1 MGLARQQESTD
12 QDWLAERKQTQ
23 IHTATMMYLRMFQCC
38 RVALL
43 LGCILL
49 HAACAS
55 RQPTVPKAE
64 DTQVFPE
71 VRQITFKGN
80 THFSS
85 STLRKLMATTQRP
98 LLPPWRRGEPYN
110 PPTLDA
116 DLLRLKK
123 HYFDHGFLESSVR
136 VDELQEDPEKQTVR
150 IVIAVD
156 EGPRTLVTA
165 VALEGTIPPALPPTA
180 VLLEALPL
188 RPKQPINKEDF
199 DRSKALLLTRL
210 HDAGYARA
218 QVIPRTEVDS
228 EQHAATVTYTLV
240 PGSETAFGRMAIK
253 GAQQVEEQAIR
264 HQLTIHEGQR
274 VSDKDLAASADA
286 IYNMGMFQAVTPRAL
301 NPEAADEPL
310 DVEFEVLERK
320 PHGLQFSVGY
330 STTEGF
336 RTQAEWT
343 HRNLFA
349 GAQQLT
355 LLTRFSSF
363 EQSGEVKLR
372 LPYFLAA
379 RTAFTQTLFARNQQ
393 LVGVSPGGAFF
404 GVSGSAQPAFDLFS
418 VGTESRVEH
427 RFTETL
433 SGVAGLNFSRN
444 NFRHVNRTALTAI
457 EQEIA
462 EDNTLL
468 VQFVE
473 VQHNTSD
480 SLLNPTH
487 GTVLRGRIDHSTTAL
502 ISDFSFVKLVLEARH
517 YLPLSRRLLLA
528 TRLKLGDIEPYG
540 ASTEVPFNVRFFAG
554 GAGSVRGFQLNRLG
568 PLNTDGDPIGGKS
581 LIEGSAE
588 LRFPLFGDLG
598 AVLFLDFGNVFH
610 SSFTY
615 RLGDLRYAVGPG
627 LRYNTPVGPLRLDV
641 GVIVDRR
648 SGEGFGRI
656 EFSIGQAF

>member
-1 MGLARQQESTD
+1 MGLARQQESTA

-85 STLRKLMATTQRP
+85 GTLRKLMATTQRP

-136 VDELQEDPEKQTVR
+136 VDELQEDTEKQTVR
-150 IVIAVD
+150 ITLAID
-156 EGPRTLVTA
+156 EGPRTLVTG

-188 RPKQPINKEDF
+188 RPKQPLNKEDF

-210 HDAGYARA
+210 HNAGYARA

-228 EQHAATVTYTLV
+228 EQHAATVTFTLV

-310 DVEFEVLERK
+310 DVEFEVIERK
-320 PHGLQFSVGY
+320 PHSLQFGLGY

-336 RTQAEWT
+336 RTEGQWT
-343 HRNLFA
+343 YRNLFR
-349 GAQQLT
+349 GAQQLS
-355 LLTRFSSF
+355 LLGRFSSF
-363 EQSGEVKLR
+363 EQKAEVKLH
-372 LPYFLAA
+372 LPYFLAE
-379 RTAFTQTLFARNQQ
+379 RTAFTQTLFVRNQAK
-393 LVGVSPGGAFF
+393 VGINPSGSFF
-404 GVSGSAQPAFDLFS
+404 GVEGKAQPTFDLLS
-418 VGTESRVEH
+418 EGTESRVEH

-433 SGVAGLNFSRN
+433 SGALGLNLSHN
-444 NFRHVNRTALTAI
+444 EFRHVDQAAL
-457 EQEIA
+457 
-462 EDNTLL
+462 
-468 VQFVE
+468 
-473 VQHNTSD
+473 S
-480 SLLNPTH
+480 
-487 GTVLRGRIDHSTTAL
+487 
-502 ISDFSFVKLVLEARH
+502 
-517 YLPLSRRLLLA
+517 
-528 TRLKLGDIEPYG
+528 
-540 ASTEVPFNVRFFAG
+540 
-554 GAGSVRGFQLNRLG
+554 
-568 PLNTDGDPIGGKS
+568 
-581 LIEGSAE
+581 
-588 LRFPLFGDLG
+588 
-598 AVLFLDFGNVFH
+598 
-610 SSFTY
+610 
-615 RLGDLRYAVGPG
+615 
-627 LRYNTPVGPLRLDV
+627 
-641 GVIVDRR
+641 
-648 SGEGFGRI
+648 
-656 EFSIGQAF
+656 

>member
-1 MGLARQQESTD
+1 MV
-12 QDWLAERKQTQ
+12 
-23 IHTATMMYLRMFQCC
+23 YLRLFQCC
-38 RVALL
+38 RVVLV

-55 RQPTVPKAE
+55 RQPTVPNTE

-71 VRQITFKGN
+71 VRQITFQGN

-85 STLRKLMATTQRP
+85 GTLRKLMATKQRP

-123 HYFDHGFLESSVR
+123 HYFDHGFLETNVR
-136 VDELQEDPEKQTVR
+136 VDELQEDTEKQIVR
-150 IVIAVD
+150 IVIAID

-165 VALEGTIPPALPPTA
+165 VALEGTIPPALPPAAT
-180 VLLEALPL
+180 LLEALPL
-188 RPKQPINKEDF
+188 RPKQPLNKEDF

-218 QVIPRTEVDS
+218 QVVPRTEVDA
-228 EQHAATVTYTLV
+228 EQHTATVTFTLV
-240 PGSETAFGRMAIK
+240 PGSETVFGRITVQ

-274 VSDKDLAASADA
+274 ASDKDLAASADA
-286 IYNMGMFQAVTPRAL
+286 IYSLGMFQAVTPRAL

-310 DVEFEVLERK
+310 DVAFEVIERK
-320 PHGLQFSVGY
+320 RHGLQFGIGY
-330 STTEGF
+330 SSTEGF
-336 RTQAEWT
+336 RTQVEWT
-343 HRNLFA
+343 HRNLFG

-355 LLTRFSSF
+355 LSTRYSSI
-363 EQSGEVKLR
+363 EQRGEVKLR

-379 RTAFTQTLFARNQQ
+379 RTAFTQTLFARNEQE
-393 LVGVSPGGAFF
+393 VGFTGGGFF
-404 GVSGSAQPAFDLFS
+404 GVSGEAQPAFDLFS

-433 SGVAGLNFSRN
+433 SGVVGLNFSYN
-444 NFRHVNRTALTAI
+444 DFSNVNQMALTTA

-462 EDNTLL
+462 QDNTLL

-473 VQHNTSD
+473 GQYNTSD
-480 SLLNPTH
+480 SLLNPTR

-502 ISDFSFVKLVLEARH
+502 ISDVSFVKLVLEARH
-517 YLPLSRRLLLA
+517 YLPLSQQLLLA
-528 TRLKLGDIEPYG
+528 TRLELGSIEPYG

-554 GAGSVRGFQLNRLG
+554 GPGSVRGFQLNRLG
-568 PLNTDGDPIGGKS
+568 PLNTDGDPIGGMS

-588 LRFPLFGDLG
+588 LRFPLFGDFG
-598 AVLFLDFGNVFH
+598 AVLFVDFGNVFA

-627 LRYNTPVGPLRLDV
+627 LRYNTPVGPLRLDL

-648 SGEGFGRI
+648 PGEDFGRI

>member
-1 MGLARQQESTD
+1 
-12 QDWLAERKQTQ
+12 
-23 IHTATMMYLRMFQCC
+23 
-38 RVALL
+38 
-43 LGCILL
+43 
-49 HAACAS
+49 
-55 RQPTVPKAE
+55 VPKAE

-71 VRQITFKGN
+71 VRQITFQGN
-80 THFSS
+80 AHFSS
-85 STLRKLMATTQRP
+85 GTLRKLMATQQRP
-98 LLPPWRRGEPYN
+98 LIPPWRRGEPYN
-110 PPTLDA
+110 PPTLNA

-136 VDELQEDPEKQTVR
+136 VDELQEDAEKQTVR

-156 EGPRTLVTA
+156 EGPRTLVAA
-165 VALEGTIPPALPPTA
+165 VALEGTIPPALPSA
-180 VLLEALPL
+180 AALLETLPL
-188 RPKQPINKEDF
+188 RPRQPINKEDF
-199 DRSKALLLTRL
+199 DRSKTLLLTRL

-218 QVIPRTEVDS
+218 QVIPSTEVDT
-228 EQHAATVTYTLV
+228 EQHTATVTFTLA
-240 PGSETAFGRMAIK
+240 PGSETAFGRIAIK

-274 VSDKDLAASADA
+274 ASDKDLAASADA
-286 IYNMGMFQAVTPRAL
+286 IYSLGMFQAVTPRAL

-320 PHGLQFSVGY
+320 PHGLQFGIGY

-336 RTQAEWT
+336 RTQVEWT
-343 HRNLFA
+343 HRNLFK

-363 EQSGEVKLR
+363 EQRGEVKLR

-379 RTAFTQTLFARNQQ
+379 RTAFTQTLFAFNQQ

-404 GVSGSAQPAFDLFS
+404 GVSGRAQPAFDLFS

-433 SGVAGLNFSRN
+433 SGVAGLNFSRT
-444 NFRHVNRTALTAI
+444 NFRHVNRAALTAI

-462 EDNTLL
+462 ADNTLL

-487 GTVLRGRIDHSTTAL
+487 GTVLRGRIDHSTTAV
-502 ISDFSFVKLVLEARH
+502 ISDFNFVKLVLEARH
-517 YLPLSRRLLLA
+517 YLPLSQHLLLA
-528 TRLKLGDIEPYG
+528 TRLKVGDIEPYG

-554 GAGSVRGFQLNRLG
+554 GAGSVRGFELNRLG
-568 PLNTDGDPIGGKS
+568 PLNTDGDPIGGMS
-581 LIEGSAE
+581 LMEGSAE

-648 SGEGFGRI
+648 PGEGFGRI

>member
-1 MGLARQQESTD
+1 LVFG
-12 QDWLAERKQTQ
+12 
-23 IHTATMMYLRMFQCC
+23 C
-38 RVALL
+38 LL
-43 LGCILL
+43 LN
-49 HAACAS
+49 AACAT
-55 RQPTVPKAE
+55 RQPTVPKPE

-85 STLRKLMATTQRP
+85 GTLRKLMATQQRP
-98 LLPPWRRGEPYN
+98 LFPPWRRGEPYN

-116 DLLRLKK
+116 DILRLKK
-123 HYFDHGFLESSVR
+123 HYFDHGFLETSVR
-136 VDELQEDPEKQTVR
+136 VDELQEDAEKQTAR
-150 IVIAVD
+150 IVIAID
-156 EGPRTLVTA
+156 EGPRTLMTA
-165 VALEGTIPPALPPTA
+165 VALEGTIPPALPPA
-180 VLLEALPL
+180 AALLEALPL

-199 DRSKALLLTRL
+199 DRSKALLLTHL
-210 HDAGYARA
+210 HNAGYARA
-218 QVIPRTEVDS
+218 QIIPRTEVDA
-228 EQHAATVTYTLV
+228 EQHTATVTFTLV
-240 PGSETAFGRMAIK
+240 PGAETVFGRIAIK
-253 GAQQVEEQAIR
+253 GEQQVEEQAIR
-264 HQLTIHEGQR
+264 RQLTIHEGQR
-274 VSDKDLAASADA
+274 TSAKDLNASADA
-286 IYNMGMFQAVTPRAL
+286 IYSLGMFQAVTPRAL
-301 NPEAADEPL
+301 NPEAANEPL
-310 DVEFEVLERK
+310 DVEFEVIERK
-320 PHGLQFSVGY
+320 PHALQFSVGY

-355 LLTRFSSF
+355 LLARVSSF
-363 EQSGEVKLR
+363 EQGAEVKLR

-379 RTAFTQTLFARNQQ
+379 RTAFTQTLFVRNEQK
-393 LVGVSPGGAFF
+393 VGFDTGGGIF
-404 GVSGSAQPAFDLFS
+404 GVPGEAQPAFDLFS

-427 RFTETL
+427 RFTKTL
-433 SGVAGLNFSRN
+433 SGVVGLNFSRN
-444 NFRHVNRTALTAI
+444 DFSNVDLTALTAA

-462 EDNTLL
+462 QDNTLF

-473 VQHNTSD
+473 LQRNTSD

-487 GTVLRGRIDHSTTAL
+487 GTVLRGRLDHSTTAL
-502 ISDFSFVKLVLEARH
+502 ISDVSFVKLVLEARH
-517 YLPLSRRLLLA
+517 YVPLSQRLLLA
-528 TRLKLGDIEPYG
+528 TRLKLGGIEPYG

-568 PLNTDGDPIGGKS
+568 PVNSDGDPIGGMS

-588 LRFPLFGDLG
+588 LRFPLFGDFG
-598 AVLFLDFGNVFH
+598 AVLFVDFGNVF
-610 SSFTY
+610 SSPFTY

-648 SGEGFGRI
+648 AGEDFGRI

>member
-1 MGLARQQESTD
+1 MV
-12 QDWLAERKQTQ
+12 
-23 IHTATMMYLRMFQCC
+23 YLRTFQCC
-38 RVALL
+38 RVVLA
-43 LGCILL
+43 LGCLLL

-71 VRQITFKGN
+71 VRQITFQGN

-85 STLRKLMATTQRP
+85 GTLRKLMATQQRP
-98 LLPPWRRGEPYN
+98 LFPPWRRGEPYN

-123 HYFDHGFLESSVR
+123 HYFDHGFLETSVR
-136 VDELQEDPEKQTVR
+136 VDELQEDAEKQTVR
-150 IVIAVD
+150 IVIAID

-165 VALEGTIPPALPPTA
+165 VTLEGTIPPALPPA
-180 VLLEALPL
+180 AALLEALPL

-228 EQHAATVTYTLV
+228 EQHTAAVTFTLA
-240 PGSETAFGRMAIK
+240 PGSETAFGRIAIK

-274 VSDKDLAASADA
+274 ASDKDLAASADA
-286 IYNMGMFQAVTPRAL
+286 IYSLGMFQAVTPRAL

-320 PHGLQFSVGY
+320 PHALQFSVGY

-336 RTQAEWT
+336 RAQAEWT

-355 LLTRFSSF
+355 LLTRYSSI
-363 EQSGEVKLR
+363 EQRGEVRLR
-372 LPYFLAA
+372 LPYFLAE
-379 RTAFTQTLFARNQQ
+379 RTAFTQTLFALNEPGTGFSAGG
-393 LVGVSPGGAFF
+393 GVI
-404 GVSGSAQPAFDLFS
+404 GVSGGAHPAFGLLS

-427 RFTETL
+427 RFTKTL
-433 SGVAGLNFSRN
+433 SGVVGLSFSRN
-444 NFRHVNRTALTAI
+444 EFRNVNLAALTAA

-462 EDNTLL
+462 QDNTLF
-468 VQFVE
+468 VQFAE
-473 VQHNTSD
+473 AQYNTSD

-487 GTVLRGRIDHSTTAL
+487 GTVLRGRIDNSTTAL
-502 ISDFSFVKLVLEARH
+502 ISDVSFVKLVLEARH
-517 YLPLSRRLLLA
+517 YLPLSQRLLLA
-528 TRLKLGDIEPYG
+528 TRLKLGGIEPYG

-554 GAGSVRGFQLNRLG
+554 GPGSVRGFELNRLG
-568 PLNTDGDPIGGKS
+568 PVNSEGDPIGGMS
-581 LIEGSAE
+581 LIEGSVE
-588 LRFPLFGDLG
+588 LRFPLFGDFG
-598 AVLFLDFGNVFH
+598 AVLFVDFGNVFA

-648 SGEGFGRI
+648 PGEDFGRI

>member
-1 MGLARQQESTD
+1 MVFG
-12 QDWLAERKQTQ
+12 
-23 IHTATMMYLRMFQCC
+23 C
-38 RVALL
+38 LL
-43 LGCILL
+43 LN
-49 HAACAS
+49 AACAT
-55 RQPTVPKAE
+55 RQPTVPKPE

-85 STLRKLMATTQRP
+85 GTLRKLMATQQRP
-98 LLPPWRRGEPYN
+98 LFPPWRRGEPYN

-123 HYFDHGFLESSVR
+123 HYFDHGFLETSVR
-136 VDELQEDPEKQTVR
+136 VDELQEDAEKQTAR

-156 EGPRTLVTA
+156 EGPRTLMTA
-165 VALEGTIPPALPPTA
+165 VALEGTIPPALPPA
-180 VLLEALPL
+180 AALLEALPL
-188 RPKQPINKEDF
+188 RPKQPVNKEDF
-199 DRSKALLLTRL
+199 DRSKALLLTHL
-210 HDAGYARA
+210 HNAGYARA
-218 QVIPRTEVDS
+218 QIIPRTEVDA
-228 EQHAATVTYTLV
+228 EQHTATVTFTLV
-240 PGSETAFGRMAIK
+240 PGAETVFGRIAIK
-253 GAQQVEEQAIR
+253 GEQQVEEQAIR
-264 HQLTIHEGQR
+264 RQLTIHEGQR
-274 VSDKDLAASADA
+274 TSAKDLNASADA
-286 IYNMGMFQAVTPRAL
+286 IYSLGMFQAVTPRAL

-310 DVEFEVLERK
+310 DVEFEVIERK
-320 PHGLQFSVGY
+320 PHALQFSVGY

-355 LLTRFSSF
+355 LLARVSSF
-363 EQSGEVKLR
+363 EQGAEVKLR

-379 RTAFTQTLFARNQQ
+379 RTAFTQTLFVRNEQK
-393 LVGVSPGGAFF
+393 VGFDTGGGIF
-404 GVSGSAQPAFDLFS
+404 GVPGEAQPAFDLFS

-427 RFTETL
+427 RFTKTL
-433 SGVAGLNFSRN
+433 SGMVGLNFSRN
-444 NFRHVNRTALTAI
+444 DFSNVDLTALTAA

-462 EDNTLL
+462 QDNTLF

-473 VQHNTSD
+473 LQRNTSD

-487 GTVLRGRIDHSTTAL
+487 GTVLRGRLDHSTTAL
-502 ISDFSFVKLVLEARH
+502 ISDVSFVKLVLEARH
-517 YLPLSRRLLLA
+517 YVPLSQCLLLA
-528 TRLKLGDIEPYG
+528 TRLKLGGIEPYG

-568 PLNTDGDPIGGKS
+568 PVNSDGDPIGGMS

-588 LRFPLFGDLG
+588 LRFPLFGDFG
-598 AVLFLDFGNVFH
+598 AVLFVDFGNVF
-610 SSFTY
+610 SSPFTY

-648 SGEGFGRI
+648 AGEDFGRI